1 LSGTAVRL
9 PGQTTE
15 STPLWKSLA
24 AAAIEG
30 CIFWLVYGTVE
41 FFICTLVP
49 LLQDSL
55 AVTNAVTWRWTA
67 LLLALYAVAG
77 ALTAAVGTLSVHLWE
92 RAAGNR
98 NPAFDRRVERYSGAL
113 ALAILFITGQL
124 LRYHPR
130 RIDQFFLV
138 LAVAVAVVL
147 GAACYS
153 DRWEQRFAP
162 ILRPWPVAF
171 LLLLPSATSV
181 EVLTA
186 PLFAA
191 GRVAICFAVV
201 GLVVVA
207 AWVWQRVR
215 RPLAGS
221 HHSTAYRL
229 AGPPAAMAILAGC
242 TLLISSQRSFNLD
255 KSLAQLSGTAHGR
268 PNVVL
273 LTLDTVRAD
282 HTFAGGYHR
291 DTTPNLRRF
300 AQNGVVYTHLFATSD
315 TTLSTHASMFTG
327 LYPRQHGAILPP
339 SGEVVGRPLAPTFDT
354 LAKILA
360 AHGYATMGL
369 AANSGFL
376 TSFWGLTQGFQAY
389 DVHSLPPLEQT
400 GTAYLRALART
411 LLSPLIA
418 TQDMD
423 LVTRRS
429 EEINRD
435 AFALLDAV
443 QKKGTSFFLFLNY
456 MDAHQ
461 PYVPPPPF
469 DRQFPGK
476 DPQLIAPHYHD
487 LEGIVE
493 RNVRSLTEKE
503 RQALV
508 SQYDGG
514 IAYEDWQLSRLLDKL
529 KSLGLY
535 ENTLI
540 IITADHGEHHGDHQL
555 LGHSKSVYQSLI
567 HVPLVIKYPGQQQA
581 AVIDTPISQIDF
593 LPTILATVGIPV
605 PPALTGLDLRTIS
618 TAPPRAL
625 VSAGY
630 MARGFMHQIT
640 MAFIANGMK
649 YIDSTLGTRELF
661 DLSRDPDEQ
670 TNLYRAD
677 DPLSR
682 SMRAGLSEWLKKV
695 PAFQTSE
702 KNIDSESIR
711 RLKGLGYVQ

>member
-1 LSGTAVRL
+1 LSETAVGVPRA
-9 PGQTTE
+9 TH
-15 STPLWKSLA
+15 SASLQEA
-24 AAAIEG
+24 IPAAAIEG
-30 CIFWLVYGTVE
+30 CRFWLVYGIVE

-55 AVTNAVTWRWTA
+55 AVTNAITWRWTGI
-67 LLLALYAVAG
+67 LLALYVVAG
-77 ALTAAVGTLSVHLWE
+77 ALAAAVGTLSVHLWE
-92 RAAGNR
+92 RVNGSR
-98 NPAFDRRVERYSGAL
+98 KPAFEKRVERYAGAL
-113 ALAILFITGQL
+113 ALAVLFIAGLL
-124 LRYHPR
+124 LRFHPGKT
-130 RIDQFFLV
+130 DQFFLM
-138 LAVAVAVVL
+138 LAVAVALVL

-162 ILRPWPVAF
+162 VLRPWPVAL

-191 GRVAICFAVV
+191 GRVAICLAVMGV
-201 GLVVVA
+201 VVVA

-221 HHSTAYRL
+221 PHSAAYRL
-229 AGPPAAMAILAGC
+229 AGPLAAMAILAGW

-282 HTFAGGYHR
+282 HTFVGGYNR

-339 SGEVVGRPLAPTFDT
+339 SGEVAGRPLAPTFDT

-376 TSFWGLTQGFQAY
+376 TPFWGLTQGFQAY

-400 GTAYLRALART
+400 GTAYLRALTRT
-411 LLSPLIA
+411 LLSPFIA

-423 LVTRRS
+423 LVTPRS
-429 EEINRD
+429 EEVNRD
-435 AFALLDAV
+435 TFALLDAV

-476 DPQLIAPHYHD
+476 DPQFIASHYHD

-493 RNVRSLTEKE
+493 RKERSLTEKE

-514 IAYEDWQLSRLLDKL
+514 IAYEDRQIGQLLDKL
-529 KSLGLY
+529 QNLGLY

-540 IITADHGEHHGDHQL
+540 LITADHGEHFGDHQL

-581 AVIDTPISQIDF
+581 AVIDTPVSQIDF
-593 LPTILATVGIPV
+593 LPTILTTVGIPV
-605 PPALTGLDLRTIS
+605 PPALMGLNLRTIS

-630 MARGFMHQIT
+630 MARGFMHQIA
-640 MAFIANGMK
+640 MALIANGMK

-661 DLSRDPDEQ
+661 DLARDPDEQ

-682 SMRAGLSEWLKKV
+682 SMRASLSEWLKKI
-695 PAFQTSE
+695 PAFQTSQ
-702 KNIDSESIR
+702 KNIDSETVR